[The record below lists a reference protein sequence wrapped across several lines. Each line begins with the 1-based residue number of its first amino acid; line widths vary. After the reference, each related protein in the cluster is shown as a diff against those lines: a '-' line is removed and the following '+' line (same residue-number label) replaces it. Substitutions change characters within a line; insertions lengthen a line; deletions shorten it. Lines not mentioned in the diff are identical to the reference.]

1 MWEGHHLISQ
11 QSCGDRKQFEEK
23 VRKGRDVPLS
33 SGAKERVIRLCGEFS
48 YATYAAEARI
58 REKGW
63 GRSRCSNWLKKMVPS
78 YKINQRLGVLT
89 FSGFAFHWH
98 HLPFELVCISK
109 HVLKIFSEHRF
120 FRTMTRW
127 FNWNKAWNHQLSL
140 TCFKYICCFAHMHC
154 VFMIYVWFI
163 KPWSDR
169 FPARDRIFP

>member
-63 GRSRCSNWLKKMVPS
+63 GRSRCSNWLKKMVS
-78 YKINQRLGVLT
+78 KLQDQSTSGGVD
-89 FSGFAFHWH
+89 
-98 HLPFELVCISK
+98 
-109 HVLKIFSEHRF
+109 IFRF
-120 FRTMTRW
+120 CFFTDI
-127 FNWNKAWNHQLSL
+127 
-140 TCFKYICCFAHMHC
+140 TC
-154 VFMIYVWFI
+154 
-163 KPWSDR
+163 PLN
-169 FPARDRIFP
+169 

>member
-63 GRSRCSNWLKKMVPS
+63 GPASLFQLTEENGFQVTRSIKVS
-78 YKINQRLGVLT
+78 GVLT
-89 FSGFAFHWH
+89 FSGFAF
-98 HLPFELVCISK
+98 
-109 HVLKIFSEHRF
+109 
-120 FRTMTRW
+120 
-127 FNWNKAWNHQLSL
+127 SL
-140 TCFKYICCFAHMHC
+140 TSLALWTSLYIQKCLGEYFPN
-154 VFMIYVWFI
+154 ISSSGQWQDGFI
-163 KPWSDR
+163 GIKLETINW
-169 FPARDRIFP
+169 A